1 MSETMLREAD
11 NKVFVEGIVSEVNF
25 EIKQIDGKEA
35 ITGDIVIQLNDDSIC
50 TVDVFSYKL
59 KKDGNENTVFKG
71 LSTVMNEYKS
81 IAKFGKEEADQVRI
95 SGAKLVV
102 NDYYNPSGEL
112 KSIVKVQTNF
122 VNRMKQ
128 GEEFNP
134 KVEFEVE
141 VFIHKINDQV
151 DKNNELTGNKVISG
165 LVPVYDGKIVP
176 MDFIV
181 SDFELVKAIE
191 SLYEA
196 GQTVRLYGDVN
207 ISVTTTK
214 TIVPVAIGKP
224 KEVINT
230 LTTRELIIT
239 GGSEPYAEDDANAF
253 NVETVKNAMAVRTE
267 MLEELKN
274 KKDAPKNSG
283 GKASSVPNSGK
294 KLPF

>member
-1 MSETMLREAD
+1 MSETILREAD
-11 NKVFVEGIVSEVNF
+11 NKVFVEGTVSEVNF
-25 EIKQIDGKEA
+25 EIKQVDGKEA

-50 TVDVFSYKL
+50 TVDVFSYKF

-81 IAKFGKEEADQVRI
+81 IAKFGKEEADKVRI

-102 NDYYNPSGEL
+102 NDYYNSSGEL
-112 KSIVKVQTNF
+112 KSIVKMQTNF

-128 GEEFNP
+128 GEELNP
-134 KVEFEVE
+134 KAEFEVE
-141 VFIHKINDQV
+141 VFIHKINDELNK
-151 DKNNELTGNKVISG
+151 DNELTGNKIISG

-181 SDFELVKAIE
+181 KDPELVQGIE
-191 SLYEA
+191 SLYEP
-196 GQTVRLYGDVN
+196 GQTVKLYGDVN
-207 ISVTTTK
+207 ISITTTK
-214 TIVPVAIGKP
+214 TIIPVAIGKP
-224 KEVINT
+224 KEAINT

-239 GGSEPYAEDDANAF
+239 GGSEPYIEDDANVF

-274 KKDAPKNSG
+274 KKDTPKG
-283 GKASSVPNSGK
+283 KKASSVPNSGK

>member
-11 NKVFVEGIVSEVNF
+11 NKVFVEGTVSEVNF

-50 TVDVFSYKL
+50 TVDVFSYKF

-81 IAKFGKEEADQVRI
+81 IAKFGKEEADKVRI

-102 NDYYNPSGEL
+102 NDYYNSSGEL
-112 KSIVKVQTNF
+112 KSIVKMQTNF

-128 GEEFNP
+128 GEELNP
-134 KVEFEVE
+134 KAEFEVE
-141 VFIHKINDQV
+141 VFIHKINDELN
-151 DKNNELTGNKVISG
+151 KNNELTGNKIISG

-181 SDFELVKAIE
+181 KDPELVQGIE
-191 SLYEA
+191 SLYEP
-196 GQTVRLYGDVN
+196 GQTVKLYGDVN
-207 ISVTTTK
+207 ISITTTK
-214 TIVPVAIGKP
+214 TIIPVAIGKP

-239 GGSEPYAEDDANAF
+239 GGSEPYIEDDANVF

-274 KKDAPKNSG
+274 KKDTPKG
-283 GKASSVPNSGK
+283 KKASSVPNSGK

>member
-1 MSETMLREAD
+1 MSETILREAD
-11 NKVFVEGIVSEVNF
+11 NKVFVEGTVSEVNF

-50 TVDVFSYKL
+50 TVDVFSYKF

-81 IAKFGKEEADQVRI
+81 IAKFGKEEADKVRI

-128 GEEFNP
+128 GEELNP
-134 KVEFEVE
+134 KAEFEVE
-141 VFIHKINDQV
+141 VFIHKINDELN
-151 DKNNELTGNKVISG
+151 KNNELTGNKIISG

-181 SDFELVKAIE
+181 KDPELVQGIE
-191 SLYEA
+191 SLYEP
-196 GQTVRLYGDVN
+196 GQTVKLYGDVN
-207 ISVTTTK
+207 ISITTTK
-214 TIVPVAIGKP
+214 TIIPVAIGKP

-239 GGSEPYAEDDANAF
+239 GGSEPYIEDDANVF

-274 KKDAPKNSG
+274 KKDTPKG
-283 GKASSVPNSGK
+283 KKASSVPNSGK